1 MQPVERG
8 RSPPTHYSKG
18 EEVRQMIE
26 TLVLIAGAVTAIAGT
41 AKAIAEAIKTIAPAT
56 KTSNQEPRRGK
67 HAKDTASHS
76 TE

>member
-1 MQPVERG
+1 MKPVERG

-26 TLVLIAGAVTAIAGT
+26 TVVLIAGAVTAIART
-41 AKAIAEAIKTIAPAT
+41 VKAIAEAIKTIAPAIKST
-56 KTSNQEPRRGK
+56 VAPRRGK

-76 TE
+76 SE